1 MLTKRKNS
9 VKDGITYFNISF
21 AEKRDRDNK
30 KLSVKV
36 LYEYLSRD
44 YLYGHS
50 VI

>member
-1 MLTKRKNS
+1 MEQPILTFLSPKN
-9 VKDGITYFNISF
+9 VTEII
-21 AEKRDRDNK
+21 K